1 MATLVLSA
9 AGAAIG
15 SGFGGTVMGLSGA
28 VIGRAAG
35 AVLGRVIDTR
45 LAGRGSQLV
54 ERGRVERFRLTGAGE
69 GRSMARI
76 WGRVRLGGHVIWSS
90 PFEEIV
96 TTEVHRGGKGGG
108 GRARTDTQIDSYSY
122 RVSLALGLCE
132 GTILRVGRV
141 WADGEEIGP
150 DRIALR
156 VYTGSETQMPDPK
169 IEAVEGA
176 GAVPAFRG
184 LAYVVIEDLDLAP
197 FGNRV
202 PQFSFEV
209 VRKAAAGPAGVQDLT
224 RAVALIPGCGEYAL
238 STTPVH
244 YDYGPGSSGTA
255 NVHSPGG
262 RSDLA
267 VSLEH
272 LRGELPQC
280 RAVSLVVSWFGSDL
294 RCGVCEIAP
303 KVEQTTWEG
312 AGQPWEAG
320 GRTRTTAARIALKD
334 GRPVYGGTPS
344 DQGVREAIQALR
356 ASGQAVMFYPF
367 ILMEQ
372 QEGNGR
378 ADPWTGAADQPVM
391 PWRGRIT
398 LSVAPGRAGSP
409 DGTAA
414 AEAEVAAFMG
424 SAQPSDFT
432 ISGGR
437 VIYTGDPADCGYRR
451 FVLHYACLCQAA
463 GGVAAFCI
471 GSELRGLTQIRGEGG
486 SFPMVAALRV
496 LLGEVRAILGLAC
509 KLSYAADWSEYGGY
523 TAPEGGR
530 YFHLDPLWADPECDF
545 IGVDNYMPLSD
556 WRDGEGHADARW
568 GSPLNPAYL
577 AANVAGGEGF
587 DWYYASEADALA
599 GRRTPI
605 TDGEGEPW
613 IWRYKDLKSWWE
625 NRHFDRPGGVRSAEP
640 TAWVPGSKPFWFT
653 ELGVASIDRGGNQPN
668 LFLDPK
674 SSESALP
681 RFSAGRREEAMQT
694 AYLRAMAAHWGNPA
708 HNPVATAYPGRM
720 VDLARAFVWAWDAR
734 PWPWFPGRSDIWSDG
749 ENYARGHWLNGRAA
763 HQPLAAVVAE
773 ICDRAGVAADVSRL
787 YQVVQGFMLSEGA
800 SGRAALQDLMLAY
813 AFDVAERGGQLVF
826 LPRDGR
832 LTEELSPEVIALDPE
847 SGAGP
852 ELTRQPDADLPAE
865 MRLGYLGGE
874 GDFAV
879 ASETATRP
887 DRPLAGGAFYEV
899 PLALTRGEA
908 RAVAERW
915 LSEAEVAQ
923 DVLRLVLPPSKLHLG
938 PGDVIGFGGA
948 GRFRIDRAEFA
959 GALSVEAVRVDPGV
973 YLPSDFSEPVRR
985 MRGPLPALP
994 VWGVLLDLPLLRG
1007 DEDPHLPHV
1016 AVTADPWTGPAG
1028 LWSADRDDGY
1038 SLCHIAMRPA
1048 TMGVTLTPLPRAAP
1062 GLWDRGPALRL
1073 RLTHGTLVSES
1084 EERVLNGANALAIG
1098 DGSPG
1103 GWEVLQFARAEPMG
1117 GGEWEISHRLR
1128 GQAGSEA
1135 RMPDVWPEG
1144 SVVVLLNQAVAQPD
1158 LSPGLRG
1165 ALRHYRFAPLAAGYG
1180 SAVARHGLLR
1190 FDGLGLRPPAP
1201 VHLRMRPVAGGWR
1214 FSWIR
1219 RGRIGADSWEGE
1231 IPLAENAELYE
1242 IRISDEGGVLY
1253 QARSV
1258 ASFFDLSAALASDL
1272 ALGAT
1277 WSFSVAQLSD
1287 LAGRGEESRLSFGV

>member
-15 SGFGGTVMGLSGA
+15 SGFGGTVLGLSGA

-96 TTEVHRGGKGGG
+96 STEVQRGGKGGG
-108 GRARTDTQIDSYSY
+108 GRTQTRIDSYSY

-132 GTILRVGRV
+132 GEILRVGRV

-209 VRKAAAGPAGVQDLT
+209 VRRAAAGPEGVQDLT

-244 YDYGPGSSGTA
+244 YDYGYGSSGTA

-262 RSDLA
+262 RSDLT
-267 VSLEH
+267 VSLDQLGE
-272 LRGELPQC
+272 ELPQC

-294 RCGVCEIAP
+294 RCGHCGIEP
-303 KVEQTTWEG
+303 KVEQNAWDG
-312 AGQPWEAG
+312 AGAPWEAG
-320 GRTRTTAARIALKD
+320 GRNRRTAARIAQKD

-344 DQGVREAIQALR
+344 DRSVREAIAALR
-356 ASGQAVMFYPF
+356 ARGQAVMFYPF
-367 ILMEQ
+367 LLMEQ
-372 QEGNGR
+372 QEGNGLS
-378 ADPWTGAADQPVM
+378 DPWSGAPDQPVM

-398 LSVAPGRAGSP
+398 LSVAPGREGSP
-409 DGTAA
+409 DGTGA

-424 SAQPSDFT
+424 AAQPSDFT

-437 VIYTGDPADCGYRR
+437 VIYTGDPADRGYRR
-451 FVLHYACLCQAA
+451 FVLHYACLCQSA
-463 GGVAAFCI
+463 GGVEAFCI
-471 GSELRGLTQIRGEGG
+471 GSELRGLTQIRGAGG

-496 LLGEVRAILGLAC
+496 LLGEVRAILGAGC
-509 KLSYAADWSEYGGY
+509 KLSYAADWSEYSGY
-523 TAPEGGR
+523 TAPDGGR

-545 IGVDNYMPLSD
+545 IGIDNYMPLSD
-556 WRDGEGHADARW
+556 WRDGEDHADAHW
-568 GSPLNPAYL
+568 GSALNPAYL

-587 DWYYASEADALA
+587 DWYYASEADAAA
-599 GRRTPI
+599 GRRSPI

-613 IWRYKDLKSWWE
+613 IWRCKDLKSWWE
-625 NRHFDRPGGVRSAEP
+625 NRHFDRPGGLRNADP
-640 TAWVPGSKPFWFT
+640 TPWVPGSKPFWFT
-653 ELGVASIDRGGNQPN
+653 ELGVAAIDRGGNQPN

-681 RFSAGRREEAMQT
+681 RFSGGRREEAMQT

-708 HNPVATAYPGRM
+708 HNPLASAYPGRM
-720 VDLARAFVWAWDAR
+720 VDLSRAFVWAWDAR

-749 ENYARGHWLNGRAA
+749 DNYARGHWLNGRAS

-773 ICDRAGVAADVSRL
+773 ICAGAGVAADVSRL
-787 YQVVQGFMLSEGA
+787 YQVVQGFVLSEGA
-800 SGRAALQDLMLAY
+800 SGRAALQDLMLTY
-813 AFDVAERGGQLVF
+813 GFDAVEREGGLVF

-832 LTEELSPEVIALDPE
+832 LTEEIAPEIIALDPE
-847 SGAGP
+847 TGAGP
-852 ELTRQPDADLPAE
+852 ELVRQPDADLPAE
-865 MRLGYLGGE
+865 MRLSYLGGD
-874 GDFAV
+874 GDFAM

-887 DRPLAGGAFYEV
+887 DRSLAGGAFYEV
-899 PLALTRGEA
+899 PLALTRAEA

-915 LSEAEVAQ
+915 LSEAEVSQ
-923 DVLRLVLPPSKLHLG
+923 DLLRLTLPPSKLHLG

-948 GRFRIDRAEFA
+948 GRFRIDRADYA
-959 GALSVEAVRVDPGV
+959 GALSVEAVRVDPGL
-973 YLPSDFSEPVRR
+973 YLPSDFAEPLRR
-985 MRGPLPALP
+985 LPAALPELP
-994 VWGVLLDLPLLRG
+994 VWGVFLDLPLLRG
-1007 DEDPHLPHV
+1007 DEEPHLPHV
-1016 AVTADPWTGPAG
+1016 AVTASPWSGPAG
-1028 LWSADRDDGY
+1028 LWDSDHDEGY
-1038 SLCHIAMRPA
+1038 SLRHVVRVPA
-1048 TMGVTLTPLPRAAP
+1048 TMGVTLTPLGRAAS
-1062 GLWDRGPALRL
+1062 GLWQRGPGLRL
-1073 RLTHGTLVSES
+1073 RLTRGELSSQSVA
-1084 EERVLNGANALAIG
+1084 RVLNGANALAIG

-1103 GWEVLQFARAEPMG
+1103 GWEVLQFVHTEPLG
-1117 GGEWEISHRLR
+1117 GGEWQISQLLR

-1135 RMPDVWPEG
+1135 RMPEVWPEG
-1144 SVVVLLNQAVAQPD
+1144 SVVVLLNQAVEQVS
-1158 LSPGLRG
+1158 LSPGG
-1165 ALRHYRFAPLAAGYG
+1165 AAALRHYRFAPLAAGYG
-1180 SAVARHGLLR
+1180 SAVARPSRQRFEGIGLK
-1190 FDGLGLRPPAP
+1190 PPAP
-1201 VHLRMRPVAGGWR
+1201 VHLRMTRGPEGRR
-1214 FSWIR
+1214 FTWIR
-1219 RGRIGADSWEGE
+1219 RGRIGADAWEGE
-1231 IPLAENAELYE
+1231 IPLGEQRETYE
-1242 IRISDEGGVLY
+1242 IRIQDAGGLRY
-1253 QARSV
+1253 EARTEAAV
-1258 ASFFDLSAALASDL
+1258 FDLSDAMADGL
-1272 ALGAT
+1272 ALSAP
-1277 WSFSVAQLSD
+1277 WSFGVAQLSD
-1287 LAGRGEESRLSFGV
+1287 LAGRGEESRLILSI